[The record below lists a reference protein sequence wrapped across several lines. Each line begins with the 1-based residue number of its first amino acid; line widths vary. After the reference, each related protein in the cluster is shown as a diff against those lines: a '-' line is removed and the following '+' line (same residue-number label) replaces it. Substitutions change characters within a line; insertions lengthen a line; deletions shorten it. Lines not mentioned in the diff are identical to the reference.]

1 MSVCVT
7 IRTKKE
13 LEPKQIFDALV
24 KRGEAIMVTSD
35 SFPCLKLGRMHQA
48 LRGIEINQED
58 NGYEVRICSLANRS
72 DHELYGVTIDTLM
85 KLTKDHAFFED
96 EDENEVTNPLSEFG
110 KEWID
115 RELESGFNVNCALM
129 KGYGKPVIMYGL
141 FHEFCFGPVLANSFH
156 VNLYSNSTE
165 GMDEMLDY
173 LTDMQWTFAD
183 KEDTS
188 TRLALANPHGEAEK
202 SLSVSLI
209 AAKNKQ
215 VKDFDLISYADVVAL
230 MDEEKDGNEI
240 VMIHMSDLKNILPQK
255 KFFMIDD
262 YQFAKE
268 GKLSY
273 KAFKEMQQQ
282 ARLYQ
287 VDDLHY
293 RPTFPG
299 SGYDEHQNTYILM
312 WNPAISNVKMENHVS
327 SIHSFLLEHYS
338 WSVYEYEEAK
348 KNDRFVMV
356 RVGEGKTGV
365 VMSGIFD
372 SNPYQAG
379 DWSGKGREVYY
390 MNMQPNFI
398 ADPDNAPLISTSEL
412 QSAIPD
418 FDWTGGHSGRKLNKE
433 QSVILDKLLG
443 KYFGRIVNLIDGK
456 TINGIEMFTYGS
468 MEDEDTNQETQKKN
482 TERKKR
488 LDLDL
493 IFNGIDNA
501 VIVLKNGKGGDVVDE
516 KGTPITA
523 TYVGGGKFKCRGEIG
538 RTSPLAKK
546 YLNLYAGMNLTTVN
560 GNDYWYYNGQKL
572 SALRKN

>member
-35 SFPCLKLGRMHQA
+35 SFPCLKLGRMQQA

-72 DHELYGVTIDTLM
+72 DHELYGVTIDTLI
-85 KLTKDHAFFED
+85 KLTNGHAFFED
-96 EDENEVTNPLSEFG
+96 EDESEVTNPLLELG
-110 KEWID
+110 QEWIN

-129 KGYGKPVIMYGL
+129 KSYGKPIIMYGL

-156 VNLYSNSTE
+156 VDLYANTTD
-165 GMDEMLDY
+165 GMEDMLNY

-188 TRLALANPHGEAEK
+188 TRLAISNPNDEDGN

-209 AAKNKQ
+209 AAKNKR

-240 VMIHMSDLKNILPQK
+240 VMIHMADLKNVITQK
-255 KFFMIDD
+255 NFYMIDD

-268 GKLSY
+268 GKLTY
-273 KAFKEMQQQ
+273 KAFKEMQER
-282 ARLYQ
+282 AKLFQ

-293 RPTFPG
+293 KPSFPG
-299 SGYDEHQNTYILM
+299 SGYDEQQNTFVLM
-312 WNPAISNVKMENHVS
+312 WNPAISNIKLNDHVS
-327 SIHSFLLEHYS
+327 SIHSFLLEQFS
-338 WSVYEYEEAK
+338 WSVYEHEKAK
-348 KNDRFVMV
+348 KNDRFIMV
-356 RVGEGKTGV
+356 RVGDGKTGV

-372 SNPYQAG
+372 SNPYQAD

-398 ADPDNAPLISTSEL
+398 ADPENAPIIPTSEL

-418 FDWTGGHSGRKLNKE
+418 FDWTGGHSGRMLNQK
-433 QSVILDKLLG
+433 QATILDKLLC
-443 KYFGRIVNLIDGK
+443 KYFGKIANLIDGK

-468 MEDEDTNQETQKKN
+468 MDDENTNQETGKKN

-493 IFNGIDNA
+493 VFNGIDN
-501 VIVLKNGKGGDVVDE
+501 VEIVLKNGRGDDVVDE
-516 KGTPITA
+516 NGATITA
-523 TYVGGGKFKCRGEIG
+523 KYVGGCKFNCRGEIG

>member
-35 SFPCLKLGRMHQA
+35 SFPCLKLGRMQQA

-115 RELESGFNVNCALM
+115 RELKSGFNVNCALM

-156 VNLYSNSTE
+156 IDLNCNSTE

-173 LTDMQWTFAD
+173 LTDIQWTFAD

-188 TRLALANPHGEAEK
+188 TRLAIENPYGEDEK

-209 AAKNKQ
+209 AAKNKR
-215 VKDFDLISYADVVAL
+215 VKDFDLISYADVVAM
-230 MDEEKDGNEI
+230 MDEEKEGNEI
-240 VMIHMSDLKNILPQK
+240 VMIHMADLKNIIPQK
-255 KFFMIDD
+255 NFFMIDD

-273 KAFKEMQQQ
+273 KAFKEMQER

-293 RPTFPG
+293 KPSFPG
-299 SGYDEHQNTYILM
+299 SGYDEHQNTFVLM
-312 WNPAISNVKMENHVS
+312 WNPAISNIKLNDHAS
-327 SIHSFLLEHYS
+327 TIHSFLLEQFS
-338 WSVYEYEEAK
+338 WSVYEHEKAK

-372 SNPYQAG
+372 SNAYQAG
-379 DWSGKGREVYY
+379 DWSGKGREVFY
-390 MNMQPNFI
+390 MNMQPSFI
-398 ADPDNAPLISTSEL
+398 ADPENAPIISTSEL

-418 FDWTGGHSGRKLNKE
+418 FDWTGGHSGRMLNQK
-433 QSVILDKLLG
+433 QATIVDKLLC
-443 KYFGRIVNLIDGK
+443 KYFAKIANLIDGK

-468 MEDEDTNQETQKKN
+468 MDDENTNQETENKN
-482 TERKKR
+482 TE
-488 LDLDL
+488 
-493 IFNGIDNA
+493 IGC
-501 VIVLKNGKGGDVVDE
+501 
-516 KGTPITA
+516 PI
-523 TYVGGGKFKCRGEIG
+523 
-538 RTSPLAKK
+538 
-546 YLNLYAGMNLTTVN
+546 
-560 GNDYWYYNGQKL
+560 
-572 SALRKN
+572 